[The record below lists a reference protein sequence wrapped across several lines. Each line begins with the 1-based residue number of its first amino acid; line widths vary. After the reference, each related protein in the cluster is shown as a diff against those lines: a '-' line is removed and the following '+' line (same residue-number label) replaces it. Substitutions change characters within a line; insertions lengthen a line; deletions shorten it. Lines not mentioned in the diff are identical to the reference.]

1 MNPAVQTTPVQ
12 TTPRKRECGA
22 VLLAAMLLL
31 VVVSAY
37 AFLIRLNAAASI
49 SYQQHRSV
57 RALGEAKDALI
68 GYALTYAENHTGQP
82 QGYLPCPDA
91 DGDGSADPPCD
102 ATGVSVLGRLPW
114 RTLGI
119 EPLRDGG
126 GECLWYAVSGPYK
139 ALGNNKAALTSDT
152 DGLFEI
158 QDAAGSTIIGGA
170 SNVRATAVV
179 FAPGRALGNQDRSST
194 PVSRTECGSTNA
206 ADPVNDPTNYLE
218 TAGGVN
224 NATGAGNGGSAMPT
238 PNWARFVMST
248 VAGGAGAATFN
259 DTVLPV
265 TPGDFAAVYRRMDQW
280 VAERVRTCL
289 QAYAGAPGAGGL
301 YPWASVLNPLAA
313 PDYVDDAGERFGR
326 IPDAPLNNTVASAL
340 AAGNSMSSVWPPDP
354 NAPAQ
359 TCFDDSAPQVAWS
372 WWWWTGWK
380 QSVMYAV
387 DSEFSP
393 IGTGSAPAAL
403 AVDGAQA
410 RAAVLVAGRTLNGQA
425 RSSDAL
431 RGDIVQYLE
440 NDNIPGAGTGAI
452 PPGSET
458 FGNADAS
465 ATFNDVVCS
474 EMNC

>member
-1 MNPAVQTTPVQ
+1 MNEAVLTAT
-12 TTPRKRECGA
+12 RKREGGA
-22 VLLAAMLLL
+22 ALLAAMLLL

-37 AFLIRLNAAASI
+37 AFLNRLNAAASI
-49 SYQQHRSV
+49 SYQQQRSA
-57 RALGEAKDALI
+57 RALAEAKDALI

-102 ATGVSVLGRLPW
+102 ATGLSVLGRLPW

-139 ALGNNKAALTSDT
+139 ALANNKAPLTSDT

-158 QDAAGSTIIGGA
+158 QDAAGNTIIGGA
-170 SNVRATAVV
+170 SNIRATAVV

-194 PVSRTECGSTNA
+194 PVGRTECGSTNA
-206 ADPVNDPTNYLE
+206 ADPVNSPSNYLE
-218 TAGGVN
+218 AAGGAN
-224 NATGAGNGGSAMPT
+224 NATGSGNGGSAMPT
-238 PNWARFVMST
+238 ANWSRFVMSP
-248 VAGGAGAATFN
+248 VAGVAGAGTFN
-259 DTVLPV
+259 DIVLPV
-265 TPGDFAAVYRRMDQW
+265 TPMDFAAVYRRMDQW
-280 VAERVRTCL
+280 VAERVRRCL
-289 QAYAGAPGAGGL
+289 QAYAGAPGASGL

-326 IPDAPLNNTVASAL
+326 IPDSPLNNTVASAL
-340 AAGNSMSSVWPPDP
+340 AAGNLMSSAWAADP

-359 TCFDDSAPQVAWS
+359 TCFNGSAPQVAWS
-372 WWWWTGWK
+372 WWWWAGWK

-387 DSEFSP
+387 DSDFSP
-393 IGTGSAPAAL
+393 SGTGSAPAAL
-403 AVDGAQA
+403 GVDGAQA
-410 RAAVLVAGRTLNGQA
+410 RAVVLVAGRTLNGQA
-425 RSSDAL
+425 RNSDIL
-431 RGDIVQYLE
+431 RGAIVQYLE
-440 NDNIPGAGTGAI
+440 NDGVYNNIPGAGTGAI

-458 FGNADAS
+458 FGNADVS
-465 ATFNDVVCS
+465 STFNDFVCD